1 MRSLWRTLDR
11 DIRTSVA
18 ATSVAAAMIGI
29 SYGAAV
35 VGAGFPMWMPVVLA
49 STVLAGGSEFL
60 FFGILTAGAGPLAA
74 ASAGLL
80 VNARHLPYGLSM
92 PDVFGTGVRR
102 LLGVHLMVDESV
114 AFALAPGDLERRR
127 SAYWLCGLGI
137 AVCWPLGALA
147 GAVIGSIVPDT
158 AAFGLDAVFPAV
170 LLALILPALRD
181 RATLRAAGVGA
192 GIAVLTTPFVPAGL
206 PVLLALAGLIFAL
219 GAL

>member
-11 DIRTSVA
+11 DTRTSVA
-18 ATSVAAAMIGI
+18 ATSAAAAMIGI

-92 PDVFGTGVRR
+92 PDVFGSGVRR

-137 AVCWPLGALA
+137 ALCWPLGALA
-147 GAVIGSIVPDT
+147 GAVIGSVVPDT

-181 RATLRAAGVGA
+181 RATLRAASVGA